1 MYVLMALAY
10 VVGGGLLGAGL
21 YLIRNEAFPSWW
33 PGWLLLPFVRATP
46 RVTHLQGWV
55 GVALGASI
63 LAVGFTPVVPEVV
76 GGLLVLGAVIAYLVA
91 VVLFVYSTYLSRRIA
106 R

>member
-1 MYVLMALAY
+1 MYLLMGVAY
-10 VVGGGLLGAGL
+10 VVGGALLGAGL
-21 YLIRNEAFPSWW
+21 YLLRHGDVPRWM
-33 PGWLLLPFVRATP
+33 LLPFIRATP

-76 GGLLVLGAVIAYLVA
+76 GGLLVLLAMVAYVVGAVLFAYSA
-91 VVLFVYSTYLSRRIA
+91 YLSRRA
-106 R
+106 SY